1 MVPNAMLENASDQH
15 RLQFFEKKIAVGGT
29 EEWAVRQVRTSSSSS
44 RPSSSQQQQQQPKQI
59 VVPSRDPVASLTE
72 VICSETHRKKKF
84 PPSEARNTAHN
95 YELFIDLVHRM
106 LAYDPKARI
115 KPHEALNHP
124 FITDGD
130 VVQPHQS
137 SDAQYGAA
145 AASMRR

>member
-1 MVPNAMLENASDQH
+1 MLENASDQH
-15 RLQFFEKKIAVGGT
+15 RLQFFEKKIAVGGI
-29 EEWAVRQVRTSSSSS
+29 EEWAVRQVRTASSSS
-44 RPSSSQQQQQQPKQI
+44 RPSSSQQQQHQQPKQI

-106 LAYDPKARI
+106 LAYDPMERI
-115 KPHEALNHP
+115 KPAEALSHP

-130 VVQPHQS
+130 LLAQPNPS
-137 SDAQYGAA
+137 SDAAY
-145 AASMRR
+145 ASAHVRR